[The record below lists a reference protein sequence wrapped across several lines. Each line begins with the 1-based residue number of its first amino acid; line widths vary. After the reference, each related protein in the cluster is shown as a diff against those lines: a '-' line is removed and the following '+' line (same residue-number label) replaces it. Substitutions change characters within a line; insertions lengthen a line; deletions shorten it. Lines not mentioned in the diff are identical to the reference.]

1 MNLLPTIV
9 KDLHLHLE
17 EVFSLA
23 DPQFAEH
30 ESNKYKFTEDNLY
43 FLNNEQWTPSEL
55 LAEVLNGNISITL
68 PVYKPVCNEIYYTIE
83 VIKIKN
89 RTVVGEDNI
98 KKKGFWTIK
107 SMLFTGSFEELVL
120 RQQGLCFRTEEEAK
134 DALPKVYEMLT
145 GIPWVTDKEGI

>member
-23 DPQFAEH
+23 EPQFAEH

-55 LAEVLNGNISITL
+55 LAEVLNGNIAITL
-68 PVYKPVCNEIYYTIE
+68 PVYKPVCDEIYYTIE
-83 VIKIKN
+83 VVKMN
-89 RTVVGEDNI
+89 NSTVVSEDNI
-98 KKKGFWTIK
+98 KKKVFWSID
-107 SMLFTGSFEELVL
+107 SRLFTGSFEELVL

>member
-17 EVFSLA
+17 EVFSLTE
-23 DPQFAEH
+23 PQFAEH

-55 LAEVLNGNISITL
+55 LADVLNGNIAITL
-68 PVYKPVCNEIYYTIE
+68 PIYKPVCHEIYYTIE
-83 VIKIKN
+83 VIKMYN
-89 RTVVGEDNI
+89 STVVGDDNI
-98 KKKGFWTIK
+98 KKQNFWSVK
-107 SMLFTGSFEELVL
+107 SRLFTGSFEELVL

-134 DALPKVYEMLT
+134 DALLKVYEMLT
-145 GIPWVTDKEGI
+145 GIPWVTDEEGI